1 MEKGLILE
9 QLTLPVK
16 TISRARV
23 SQFMSGFD
31 VILGG

>member
-1 MEKGLILE
+1 MEKGLLVE

-16 TISRARV
+16 TISRVRV

-31 VILGG
+31 IILGG